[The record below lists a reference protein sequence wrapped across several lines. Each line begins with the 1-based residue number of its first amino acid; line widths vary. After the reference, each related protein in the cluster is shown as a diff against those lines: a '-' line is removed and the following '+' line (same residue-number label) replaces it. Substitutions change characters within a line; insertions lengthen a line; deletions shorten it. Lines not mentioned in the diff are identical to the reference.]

1 MCKITIT
8 EGKNR
13 QVRKMCDAI
22 KHPVATLKRV
32 ATGEVELGDLKKG
45 AFRYLTDKE
54 IEYLKKL

>member
-1 MCKITIT
+1 
-8 EGKNR
+8 
-13 QVRKMCDAI
+13 MCDAI

-45 AFRYLTDKE
+45 AFRYLTVKA